1 MERQRKRGLPAFV
14 RHGAAIL
21 LVTGMLFVIAEGVAS
36 TFFVAGQVRFG
47 AMAERLYTQ
56 FDPELGWVAK
66 PNVYLK
72 DVYGPSIYLRTDARG
87 FRSGK
92 EFTARVPAGKWRVIC
107 SGDSFT
113 LGYGVDNEHTW
124 CRLLEA
130 ADPRLETVNMG
141 QGGYGLDQAYLW
153 YKRDGERLEHNLHI
167 MAVIGDDF
175 RRMESSDFIG
185 YAKPTLAVR
194 GGRLVVEHVPVPRNP
209 EFEPWLRRNSGAI
222 SQLRSVW
229 LLGYLGR
236 RIEPGWKGLRF
247 VPDGGPAPDEKRVV
261 DKILESLQASNAR
274 GRSGFVF
281 VYLPTEQ
288 DIYKPGYRAGWRA
301 FLRERAR
308 AGLPFIDLTDD
319 FLNLP
324 FSRMNAMFIH
334 DAAQG
339 LAIGHYTAAGNEFV
353 AQRLSERLR
362 AIGLLPARP

>member
-1 MERQRKRGLPAFV
+1 VERQRKHKLLAFV
-14 RHGAAIL
+14 RNAAAIL
-21 LVTGMLFVIAEGVAS
+21 LVTGMLFVITEGVAS
-36 TFFVAGQVRFG
+36 TFFVADQVQFG

-56 FDPELGWVAK
+56 FDPELGWVGK

-72 DVYGPSIYLRTDARG
+72 DVYGPRIYLRTDSRG
-87 FRSGK
+87 FRSSQ

-194 GGRLVVEHVPVPRNP
+194 GGRLVVEHVPVPRSP
-209 EFEPWLRRNSGAI
+209 EFKPWLRRNSGAI

-229 LLGYLGR
+229 LLGCLGR
-236 RIEPGWKGLRF
+236 RFEPEWKGLRS
-247 VPDGGPAPDEKRVV
+247 VPGTPAPGERQVAG
-261 DKILESLQASNAR
+261 KILESLQASNAR
-274 GRSGFVF
+274 GHSGFVF
-281 VYLPTEQ
+281 VYLPAEQ
-288 DIYKPGYRAGWRA
+288 DIYNPGYRAEWRA

-339 LAIGHYTAAGNEFV
+339 LAIGHYTPAGNEFV
-353 AQRLSERLR
+353 AERLGGRLR
-362 AIGLLPARP
+362 AMGLLPARP